1 MSFASPG
8 RLALV
13 VAPVVLLIAYLL
25 VLRARQ
31 KYVVRFTSVD
41 LLASVVPRR
50 PGWQRHIA
58 AALLLLALLA
68 LVVGFAEPTR
78 RVKVP
83 RNKATVMVVI
93 DTSGSMNS
101 TDVAP
106 TRLQAAKEAARAFVR
121 GLPAGIEVGLVSFSN
136 AASVAVAP
144 TTDHSQTLNAITRLQ
159 AQGGTATADAIQQAL
174 QAVASSNKSSDGKQT
189 RAEIVLLSD
198 GTPTIGR
205 GGQEPA
211 VAVTTATA
219 SAKKAR
225 VRIDTIAFGTPT
237 GTVTLQ
243 GEQIPVPADPTAMRA
258 IASGSGGKTFT
269 AASLGELT
277 KVYEQIRRTV
287 GFDTKERDLTVWF
300 LGAGFIVLCA
310 AAAAALIWTQRLV

>member
-8 RLALV
+8 RLVLV
-13 VAPVVLLIAYLL
+13 LAPVVLLIAYLL
-25 VLRARQ
+25 ILRARQ

-50 PGWQRHIA
+50 SGWQRHVA

-68 LVVGFAEPTR
+68 LVVGFAEPTH

-93 DTSGSMNS
+93 DTSGSMNA

-106 TRLQAAKEAARAFVR
+106 TRLQAAEEAARAFVR
-121 GLPAGIEVGLVSFSN
+121 GLPAGIEVGLVSFSK

-144 TTDHSQTLNAITRLQ
+144 TTDHNQTLNAITRLQ

-174 QAVASSNKSSDGKQT
+174 QAVASSNKSSDGKKT

-205 GGQEPA
+205 DGQEPGA
-211 VAVTTATA
+211 AVTTATA
-219 SAKKAR
+219 AAKKAR

-243 GEQIPVPADPTAMRA
+243 GEQVPVPADPAAMRA

-300 LGAGFIVLCA
+300 IGAGFIVLCA

>member
-25 VLRARQ
+25 ILRARQ

-41 LLASVVPRR
+41 LLASVLPRR
-50 PGWQRHIA
+50 SGWQRHIA

-93 DTSGSMNS
+93 DTSGSMNA

-121 GLPAGIEVGLVSFSN
+121 GLPAGIEVGLVSFAK

-144 TTDHSQTLNAITRLQ
+144 TTDHTQTLNGITRLQ
-159 AQGGTATADAIQQAL
+159 AGGGTATADAIQQAL
-174 QAVASSNKSSDGKQT
+174 QAVASSNESSDGKKT

-205 GGQEPA
+205 DGQEPRA
-211 VAVTTATA
+211 AVTTATA
-219 SAKKAR
+219 AAKRVR

-237 GTVTLQ
+237 GTVTQQ
-243 GEQIPVPADPTAMRA
+243 GEQVPVPADPAAMQA

-300 LGAGFIVLCA
+300 IGTGFIVLCA